1 MITSAACAS
10 RSSAHTIRSASVNFY
25 TGGVSV
31 ISRVA
36 FIHPRYDPSTQENNI
51 GLIQAPGLASTRIQ
65 LLPRRVNIDLRR
77 QQTTVAG
84 WGLSSTNQQS
94 PVLQFTR
101 GFILDSNDSNCRN
114 NFNNIAQRNVDR
126 LCATFSSQRSCTGD
140 TGSALVI
147 QVNRTNFLVG
157 IAALPAQ
164 VETCARSI
172 SLFSG
177 ITTETRNWITEI
189 TNLQWN

>member
-10 RSSAHTIRSASVNFY
+10 RSSALTIRSTSVNFY
-25 TGGVSV
+25 TGGFAVV
-31 ISRVA
+31 SRVA
-36 FIHPRYDPSTQENNI
+36 FIHPRYDSSTHENNI
-51 GLIQAPGLASTRIQ
+51 GLINAPGLSSTRIL
-65 LLPRRVNIDLRR
+65 LLPRRVNVDLRR

-84 WGLSSTNQQS
+84 WGLSATHQQS

-101 GFILDSNDSNCRN
+101 GFIQDSNDANCRN
-114 NFNNIAQRNVDR
+114 NFNNIAQHNSDR
-126 LCATFSSQRSCTGD
+126 VCATFSSQRSCTGD

-157 IAALPAQ
+157 IASLPAQ
-164 VETCARSI
+164 DRTCARST

-177 ITTETRNWITEI
+177 ITTETRDWITEI